1 MKKGMLIILIVTIFT
16 IGSSYRF
23 IQLNKNISNDKKYE
37 KVKNNEF
44 FDLNG
49 VKFKLVNS
57 EYMDNYILAVDI
69 ELNKE
74 GEINNNVFEEPFPS
88 YYDELISLNIT
99 DKNKNLIGNY
109 TSDIDMCNRDNK
121 KFNEIKDGKRNF
133 GENIEK
139 LRLKFI
145 LDNKIIRKINN
156 DDYSVKLVFPCDSY
170 NNKSKF
176 IVII

>member
-109 TSDIDMCNRDNK
+109 TSDKDKQIEHNSSLLEKIETNYEQV
-121 KFNEIKDGKRNF
+121 KFKVSFDF
-133 GENIEK
+133 S
-139 LRLKFI
+139 F
-145 LDNKIIRKINN
+145 
-156 DDYSVKLVFPCDSY
+156 C
-170 NNKSKF
+170 
-176 IVII
+176 IVSFKCGGFK

>member
-37 KVKNNEF
+37 KVKNNEI

-88 YYDELISLNIT
+88 YYVN
-99 DKNKNLIGNY
+99 
-109 TSDIDMCNRDNK
+109 
-121 KFNEIKDGKRNF
+121 
-133 GENIEK
+133 
-139 LRLKFI
+139 
-145 LDNKIIRKINN
+145 
-156 DDYSVKLVFPCDSY
+156 
-170 NNKSKF
+170 
-176 IVII
+176 

>member
-23 IQLNKNISNDKKYE
+23 IQLNKNISDDKKYE

-109 TSDIDMCNRDNK
+109 TSDIDMCNRANK
-121 KFNEIKDGKRNF
+121 KLNEIKDGKRNF

-176 IVII
+176 IVIR